1 MITDELMSMNLQI
14 FVRHETSKMYFSTT
28 HICDENV
35 VRNRVYKNIW
45 TKYGIV
51 FNFLIP
57 IDCGL

>member
-1 MITDELMSMNLQI
+1 MIMDELISMKLQI
-14 FVRHETSKMYFSTT
+14 FVHNETILFFSTT
-28 HICDENV
+28 HDCDGNV

-51 FNFLIP
+51 FNILIP